1 VLEADLLALTLPSVD
16 STKLIRIN
24 LLTRNF
30 KIELD

>member
-1 VLEADLLALTLPSVD
+1 VLEADLLELTLPRVD